1 MLTLLTKFYIITPAP
16 TRFFLFPVIEC
27 KECKNS
33 SNKLLTNI
41 LNCDTLE
48 QEKTIPVTFNNY
60 TRCNLN
66 FTHNINKVCY
76 ATAPVWLWNIIAL
89 NFFVFYINFLEL
101 CKYNNTIA
109 GKIFFA
115 LSTDFVN
122 KHSKMNLPNLCRL
135 LWKQW
140 NTRTFVDDNKP
151 GHRL

>member
-1 MLTLLTKFYIITPAP
+1 MAEGYVEDFIQNEIQFADIADKILHNNSSSNKVLPVSSVIA
-16 TRFFLFPVIEC
+16 VIEC

-76 ATAPVWLWNIIAL
+76 ATAPVWL
-89 NFFVFYINFLEL
+89 
-101 CKYNNTIA
+101 
-109 GKIFFA
+109 
-115 LSTDFVN
+115 
-122 KHSKMNLPNLCRL
+122 
-135 LWKQW
+135 
-140 NTRTFVDDNKP
+140 
-151 GHRL
+151 